1 MEMDRISVIC
11 KKHDQEER
19 RISVNNVGRGSSS
32 SGRIQYFGAKKN
44 KRKCNQNHHL
54 INFLFVELIKTEQ
67 KLIRHCQILN

>member
-19 RISVNNVGRGSSS
+19 RISVNNVGRGIAVVVSN
-32 SGRIQYFGAKKN
+32 ILEPKKN

>member
-32 SGRIQYFGAKKN
+32 SRIQYFGAKKN

-67 KLIRHCQILN
+67 KLIRHCHILN